1 MKNKEDVKDNE
12 QRRKKSGPLLSVIVP
27 VYNERRTI
35 DLLLQKVRNVPIH
48 KEIIVV
54 DGASEDGT
62 VELLKQEEKKEDTH
76 VIYQKKRKGRG
87 NALKVG
93 LKKAKGKVVIFQ
105 DADLELDPNDY
116 PALIE
121 PITSGRADVVFGS
134 RFLRGKPRMTFLQY
148 WGNKVINWS
157 VNILFRPELNGV
169 WVTDVETCYQLFRRE
184 CFDDLDIKNND
195 FAFTVE
201 LTVRLVQSDYRIKEI
216 PIAYYP
222 RGRAEGK
229 KIYWMDGFVALW
241 TLIKLRCATH
251 KR

>member
-1 MKNKEDVKDNE
+1 MTPKRN
-12 QRRKKSGPLLSVIVP
+12 RPLVSVIVP

-35 DLLLQKVRNVPIH
+35 DALLRKVMAVDVE

-62 VELLKQEEKKEDTH
+62 VDILRQFEARGDIKA
-76 VIYQKKRKGRG
+76 IYQDARKGRG

-93 LKKAKGKVVIFQ
+93 IKHARGRVIIFQ

-134 RFLRGKPRMTFLQY
+134 RFLRGKPQMTFLQY

-157 VNILFRPELNGV
+157 VNLLYRPELGRMRL
-169 WVTDVETCYQLFRRE
+169 TDVETCYQVFRHR
-184 CFDDLDIKNND
+184 CFDGLKIENNN

-201 LTVRLVQSDYRIKEI
+201 LTVRLVLRGFRIAEI
-216 PIAYYP
+216 PISYFP
-222 RGRAEGK
+222 RGRSEGK
-229 KIYWMDGFVALW
+229 KIYWGDGVASLW
-241 TLIKLRCATH
+241 TLLKIRFARK
-251 KR
+251 